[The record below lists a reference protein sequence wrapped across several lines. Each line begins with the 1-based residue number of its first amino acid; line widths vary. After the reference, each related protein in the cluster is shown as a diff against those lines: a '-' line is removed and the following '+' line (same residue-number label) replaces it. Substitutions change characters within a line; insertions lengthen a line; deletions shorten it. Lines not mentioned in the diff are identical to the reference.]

1 MKRKKLIAF
10 LMATCII
17 SATSASVYAAFTD
30 SVAVENHISTGIV
43 DIDLTEYQE
52 GENGREAYEDYKV
65 IFPGDHIS
73 KIPTVTNKGD
83 PCWIRVKLA
92 YGNTSETQEGFSDEN
107 ITGISEDWKKIG
119 GYYYYKNILGK
130 DETVDVFTGVSVPSE
145 WTEEHADQSLAI
157 GIIAE
162 AIQAANYTPDF
173 DSMSPWGDEEIQLA
187 VKESDGKETER
198 LENLKLSVQFNGDA
212 HKLIAAP
219 EDFFQN
225 FTTAMPGD
233 VFTDS
238 VELSNTTDRD
248 AELFFNTEQ
257 LSLTEKQD
265 DLLKN
270 LMLTISMDGQEL
282 YSGNLKAEEMGG
294 AVSLGTYAPG
304 QTGTLDF
311 TVTVP
316 PELDNPY
323 ALRDA
328 DVRWVFSV
336 QQEDPVSPDA
346 GAADHSPGASVASP
360 VQTSDY
366 TPIPVMLTIS
376 IASGVSAALLIAAE
390 RRKRP

>member
-17 SATSASVYAAFTD
+17 SATSASVYAAFAD

-43 DIDLTEYQE
+43 DIDLQEYQE
-52 GENGREAYEDYKV
+52 GENGREVYEDYKV

-73 KIPTVTNKGD
+73 KIPVITNEGE

-92 YGNTSETQEGFSDEN
+92 YGNTSQSLEGFSDKN

-119 GYYYYKNILGK
+119 EYYYYKNILGK
-130 DETVDVFTGVSVPSE
+130 EESVDIFTGVSIPAE
-145 WTEEHADQSLAI
+145 WTEEHADQGLAI
-157 GIIAE
+157 GIVAE
-162 AIQAANYTPDF
+162 AIQAANYKPDF
-173 DSMSPWGDEEIQLA
+173 ESMSPWGNEEIQLA
-187 VKESDGKETER
+187 VAESDGEETER
-198 LENLKLSVQFNGDA
+198 LKNVKLSVQFNGDA
-212 HKLIAAP
+212 HKLVAAP
-219 EDFFQN
+219 SDFFQN
-225 FTTAMPGD
+225 FSVAMPGD

-257 LSLTEKQD
+257 LGLTEEQD

-270 LMLTISMDGQEL
+270 LMLTISINGQEL

-311 TVTVP
+311 TVSVP
-316 PELDNPY
+316 KNLDNAF

-328 DVRWVFSV
+328 DVRWVFTV
-336 QQEDPVSPDA
+336 NQEEPAEAGGDA
-346 GAADHSPGASVASP
+346 VVHDGGSVASP
-360 VQTSDY
+360 VQTGDS
-366 TPIPVMLTIS
+366 TPLNIMLTVSIIS
-376 IASGVSAALLIAAE
+376 GASAALLVAAE
-390 RRKRP
+390 RRKKS